1 MVLDVKP
8 YTMKGL
14 DEMEAIQ
21 KALQAA
27 AEAPGG
33 DLTIEQMEEDAENY
47 LYNLVGI
54 LVHKGISKQGHYY
67 SYIRDRRRNAYQGG
81 DGKSQVDGA
90 SGSSTNSN
98 GSGAGFMKSLGRDV
112 SAGASSVGSEGV
124 GEASWFKYDDDKVT
138 RFDPREMET
147 TCFGV

>member
-1 MVLDVKP
+1 MCISHDNEIMTPMLSCLCVPICKS
-8 YTMKGL
+8 TK
-14 DEMEAIQ
+14 
-21 KALQAA
+21 
-27 AEAPGG
+27 
-33 DLTIEQMEEDAENY
+33 MEEDAENY

-124 GEASWFKYDDDKVT
+124 GEVKV
-138 RFDPREMET
+138 E
-147 TCFGV
+147 GVVGKRGRHSIFLPPVL